1 MARNHRFQD
10 ELLARP
16 IATELRSKRARPWL
30 YRGLPLCLL
39 LTLVGCHLLP
49 KSRGLPSADVI
60 ERDQLMVY
68 SDFKLPRRHRLLDE
82 LTALRED
89 VSTTLNLTPS
99 DEPISVYLFDNDDH
113 YDAYMRK
120 HHPGFP
126 HRRAFFVKNDTTLSV
141 YAYWGEKVG
150 EDLRHEVTHGYLH
163 SVVANMPLWL
173 DEGLAEYFEVP
184 RGRHG
189 YNWKHIELL
198 ISKLDGQNWKPDLAR
213 LDTLIYPDQMT
224 QLDYAE
230 SWLWVHF
237 FLETESYRLEYLR
250 GNLKELIAE
259 GEAEPLSV
267 TVNRF
272 DKNPEEMLVGYL
284 RELNS
289 LQE

>member
-1 MARNHRFQD
+1 M
-10 ELLARP
+10 
-16 IATELRSKRARPWL
+16 RAH
-30 YRGLPLCLL
+30 PLFICSLTVCLL
-39 LTLVGCHLLP
+39 MSLAGCHLLP
-49 KSRGLPSADVI
+49 KSPDLPSADVI
-60 ERDQLMVY
+60 ECDQLIVY

-82 LTALRED
+82 LTALRDD
-89 VSTTLNLTPS
+89 VASTLNLTPS
-99 DEPISVYLFDNDDH
+99 DEPIKVYLFDNDDH

-163 SVVANMPLWL
+163 SVVSNLPLWL

-189 YNWKHIELL
+189 YNWRHIELL
-198 ISKLDGQNWKPDLAR
+198 INKLDSEQWKPDLAR

-230 SWLWVHF
+230 SWLWAHF
-237 FLETESYRLEYLR
+237 FIETESYRLENLR
-250 GNLKELIAE
+250 RNVNDLIAK
-259 GEAEPLSV
+259 GEAEPLSE
-267 TVNRF
+267 TVYRF
-272 DKNPEEMLVGYL
+272 EKDPQQTLIAYL

-289 LQE
+289 LQK